1 MEDPITRTCSLLIS
15 TATAGMIA
23 LATLAPAAAAASTAA
38 TADPARTY
46 IRARV
51 AAMNGDHSS
60 AAELLSALSSTRPGE
75 RDLKGQALGEAMGAG
90 RMDLAI
96 PAARAMPTNE
106 LASDARLL
114 LVADAVKRGRLSD
127 AKSLLAI
134 KGATGD
140 LLFLAPLVDAW
151 GAAEGRDEAKAMASL
166 NQIPANGLLTPFR
179 DEQQALILLKFGRT
193 AEAEPFARRAI
204 GSAGPREMKVRL
216 VLADAFLAAR
226 DKERAAIMLDG
237 SGADG
242 FVPRQL
248 LLSGKSIGIRVDTL
262 PEALSDVL
270 AALAADVARRQRG
283 MPPFGLIQVARYL
296 DPANSSATALM
307 AVLLET
313 RDRSKEAL
321 TVLRAIPASDPLNS
335 PVRDLEAQILIEEKD
350 IAGAFRLA
358 QAGAASPTAGPAD
371 HARLGNVLVAMERN
385 GEAAQSFDRAIVL
398 AERIGVRDEV
408 WPLHLLRADALLKT
422 ERWDEVKS
430 SLNAALAMSPDQPL
444 ILNYLGYAK
453 LERGEDMDAAEAMIR
468 KASELAPDDASII
481 DSLGWAQ
488 FKRGKVSEAIATL
501 QEAAIK
507 DPAQAEI
514 HEHLGDALFTS
525 GRRYEARFAWSAAL
539 ITAEEHVARR
549 IRAKL
554 DHGLTEANAAP

>member
-1 MEDPITRTCSLLIS
+1 
-15 TATAGMIA
+15 MIA
-23 LATLAPAAAAASTAA
+23 IAVAFAALAPAAAAASTAA
-38 TADPARTY
+38 SADPARTY

-60 AAELLSALSSTRPGE
+60 AAELLSALSSARPGE
-75 RDLKGQALGEAMGAG
+75 SDLKGKALAEALGAG

-96 PAARAMPTNE
+96 PAARAIPAND

-114 LVADAVKRGRLSD
+114 LVADAVKGGRTED
-127 AKSLLAI
+127 AKTYLAI

-140 LLFLAPLVDAW
+140 LLFLAPLIDAW
-151 GAAEGRDEAKAMASL
+151 ASAERGDEARALASIDE
-166 NQIPANGLLTPFR
+166 IPGNGLLSPFR
-179 DEQQALILLKFGRT
+179 DEQRALILLKFGRT
-193 AEAEPFARRAI
+193 AEAEVFARRAI

-216 VLADAFLAAR
+216 ALAEAFVAAR
-226 DKERAAIMLDG
+226 DQERAAIMLDG
-237 SGADG
+237 IGADG
-242 FVPRQL
+242 FVPGQRL
-248 LLSGKSIGIRVDTL
+248 RSGKPIGIRIDTGA
-262 PEALSDVL
+262 EAMSEVV

-283 MPPFGLIQVARYL
+283 IPPFGLVQVARFL
-296 DPANSSATALM
+296 DPENSSASALM

-313 RDRSKEAL
+313 RDRSREAL
-321 TVLRAIPASDPLNS
+321 AVLGAIPAGDPLSS
-335 PVRDLEAQILIEEKD
+335 PIRDLEAQILVEDKNFD
-350 IAGAFRLA
+350 AALPLANA
-358 QAGAASPTAGPAD
+358 QAAADGAGPAD
-371 HARLGNVLVAMERN
+371 HARLGNVLAAMERYN
-385 GEAAQSFDRAIVL
+385 EAAGAFDKAIEL
-398 AERIGVRDEV
+398 ASRLTVRDEV

-422 ERWDEVKS
+422 DRWNEVKQ
-430 SLNAALAMSPDQPL
+430 SLNAALALAPEQPL

-488 FKRGKVSEAIATL
+488 FKRGKVGEAIATL

-507 DPAQAEI
+507 DPEQAEI

-525 GRRYEARFAWSAAL
+525 GRRYEARFAWQAAL
-539 ITAEEHVARR
+539 ITAEDEVARR
-549 IRAKL
+549 LQAKL